1 MMNRFKAIVILL
13 TIACATVSAQET
25 SAPTFFAFTIDN
37 KPFFLSD
44 EIKKEK
50 PIVLSFFATWCGP
63 CRQEMPVLD
72 SLSREFTDIEF
83 FLVNVSNLVLGGTKL
98 KEDPVKVRK
107 MLEDLNVDLPVLMDK
122 YAMTAEKYGATTLPL
137 LVIIDKKGNIILSKT
152 GYKKGDELELI
163 DILKGLSR

>member
-1 MMNRFKAIVILL
+1 MRLFVITFLCSIL
-13 TIACATVSAQET
+13 IAAPEK
-25 SAPTFFAFTIDN
+25 APTFFLHTLDD
-37 KPFFLSD
+37 KTFFLSE

-63 CRQEMPVLD
+63 CRKEMPVLD
-72 SLSREFTDIEF
+72 SLSKVFTDIEF
-83 FLVNVSNLVLGGTKL
+83 FLVNVSNLVQGDTKL
-98 KEDPVKVRK
+98 KEDPVMVQK

-163 DILKGLSR
+163 DVLEGLNR